1 MSDPVNHPNHYNWHP
16 TGVECIDIIR
26 PFTYN
31 RGTAIAYIWR
41 AGRKPNCDEIE
52 DLKKAV
58 FHLQDEI
65 KSLEKAREKQPVK
78 VVGNEVAK
86 PKEDCPTVET
96 LTGRPRPL
104 FSAGRIDTVSHTT
117 RD

>member
-1 MSDPVNHPNHYNWHP
+1 MSDPVNHPNHYNRHP

-65 KSLEKAREKQPVK
+65 KSLEEETKKAKVALAIPPQSSHLEKVRE
-78 VVGNEVAK
+78 
-86 PKEDCPTVET
+86 ED
-96 LTGRPRPL
+96 
-104 FSAGRIDTVSHTT
+104 SHN
-117 RD
+117 